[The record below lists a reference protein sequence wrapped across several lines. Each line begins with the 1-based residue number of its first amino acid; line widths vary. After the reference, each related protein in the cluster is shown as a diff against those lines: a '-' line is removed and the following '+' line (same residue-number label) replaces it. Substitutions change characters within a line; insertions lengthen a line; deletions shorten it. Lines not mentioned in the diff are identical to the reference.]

1 MEAAVVKP
9 KPRIRAAVRD
19 GLNRFCLVDKMKV
32 ESDKHEG
39 TTQLKRLALI
49 SRAHLASFRRSARGI
64 QFDHVYPE
72 WRPQLDL
79 GIGAPKVVFPV
90 DQTEMR
96 GIVKLLAVPIHA
108 EIGYDPYW
116 YKDAA
121 CKELKGIENFVND
134 LHLRSFSDSSAFPE
148 FVECVAPHLK
158 QLECPPFVLGRLPPL
173 DLEKLVLD
181 FTLSGI
187 DYGQLSRH
195 KVRRLDV
202 PMYEIHRHGYLNGQ
216 VLSASISSLG
226 LNGSNAINFRH
237 ELIETFCRRFSAL
250 EELHIFVDYTGPMK
264 ALDEHFKNLW
274 TACLELRDQLN
285 VPGLKRFFFTFEHD
299 CNFFTCENSD
309 WIENL
314 KQVEPF
320 DKATFTIGRDSKDV
334 RMFLKHSR
342 PRDAKPVFLHIEGDF
357 EWLAQELEEMNEDSS
372 DSSESSGD
380 DMEDEEESDDEA
392 TEENEDLEG
401 SSENAMDQSADEDGM
416 DNADAD

>member
-49 SRAHLASFRRSARGI
+49 SRAHLASVRRSARGI

-72 WRPQLDL
+72 WRLQLDL
-79 GIGAPKVVFPV
+79 RIGAPKVVFPV

-121 CKELKGIENFVND
+121 CKELKGIENFVNG

-148 FVECVAPHLK
+148 FVERVAPHLK

-202 PMYEIHRHGYLNGQ
+202 PMYEVHRNGYLNGQ

-226 LNGSNAINFRH
+226 LKASHVLDLPH
-237 ELIETFCRRFSAL
+237 EALDAFCRRFPAL
-250 EELHIFVDYTGPMK
+250 EELHIFDNNTRRMK
-264 ALDEHFKNLW
+264 ELDEHFKKLW

-285 VPGLKRFFFTFEHD
+285 VPGLKRFFFTIRHD
-299 CNFFTCENSD
+299 CTFFTRKNSD
-309 WIENL
+309 WIAKL

-320 DKATFTIGRDSKDV
+320 DKASFIIDSSSKDV

-342 PRDAKPVFLHIEGDF
+342 PRDAKAVFLRIEGHFQCLDD
-357 EWLAQELEEMNEDSS
+357 WSDDDSTDEEE
-372 DSSESSGD
+372 
-380 DMEDEEESDDEA
+380 EDEEM
-392 TEENEDLEG
+392 EEDEDLDDFDED
-401 SSENAMDQSADEDGM
+401 AMDD
-416 DNADAD
+416 ADAD